1 MSLCWNVLVRP
12 HSVLRILNQD
22 HLNLAFQHIKRND

>member
-1 MSLCWNVLVRP
+1 MSLGWNLLVQP
-12 HSVLRILNQD
+12 HTELPLLNQD